1 MTDEFTDL
9 SRAERAYSGLFAER
23 ADGADFAP
31 LDSAA
36 LSSEGVAGRGRG
48 GCYRLPQSRSWPLL
62 WA

>member
-36 LSSEGVAGRGRG
+36 LSSEGAAGRGRG
-48 GCYRLPQSRSWPLL
+48 GYRLPQSRS
-62 WA
+62 